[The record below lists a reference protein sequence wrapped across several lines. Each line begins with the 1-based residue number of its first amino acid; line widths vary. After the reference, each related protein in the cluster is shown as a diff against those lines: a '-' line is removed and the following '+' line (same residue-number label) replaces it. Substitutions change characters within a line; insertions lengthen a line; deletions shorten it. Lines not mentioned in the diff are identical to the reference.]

1 MSNQGMELAK
11 NMQVVP
17 ADQSGPQQSKLFP
30 PGTPLPGSSQ
40 TDTVVVVERE
50 SSPMKTVYS
59 VFHLV
64 VSVFA
69 IYLSF
74 KCNSGFDF
82 GAFLMACCCPYIYVI
97 YKFATSDNFCGIRG

>member
-1 MSNQGMELAK
+1 MELAK
-11 NMQVVP
+11 NMQVAQGPQVVP
-17 ADQSGPQQSKLFP
+17 APQVVNQNLP
-30 PGTPLPGSSQ
+30 PQ
-40 TDTVVVVERE
+40 MDTVVVVEKE
-50 SSPMKTVYS
+50 SSPLKTVYS

-82 GAFLMACCCPYIYVI
+82 GSFLMACCCPYIYVI